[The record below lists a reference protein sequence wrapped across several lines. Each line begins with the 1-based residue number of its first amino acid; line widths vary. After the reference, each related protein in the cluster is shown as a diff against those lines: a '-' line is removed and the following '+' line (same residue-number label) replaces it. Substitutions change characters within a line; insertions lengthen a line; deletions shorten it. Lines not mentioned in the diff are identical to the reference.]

1 MPAAAVASR
10 TPASAGM
17 SGTILGASGET
28 VVVMAGCPGLVR
40 ASCIY
45 GNGKVPI
52 ISARLPEA
60 AAAVAPAA
68 PVAAAVAA
76 IAATPRAEFPPGARP
91 PDGRGDRSWPA
102 SAAGRRIRSERVVRH
117 RPRTTP
123 WPFL

>member
-10 TPASAGM
+10 TPAIAGM

-28 VVVMAGCPGLVR
+28 VVVMAGCPGQAR

-45 GNGKVPI
+45 GNGKAPV
-52 ISARLPEA
+52 ISARLPGPAAA

-76 IAATPRAEFPPGARP
+76 VAATPRAEFPPGARP
-91 PDGRGDRSWPA
+91 PDGRGARSWPA
-102 SAAGRRIRSERVVRH
+102 RAAGRRIQSARGVPH
-117 RPRTTP
+117 RPRSGP
-123 WPFL
+123 